1 MKSPTKRPRIAEQK
15 RILYDACLKIAEVK
29 LKQTAGL
36 LGDVDIET
44 MNFHPFV
51 LEILGTEPLK
61 ANPFYPVRC
70 CVPECKCDKQE

>member
-1 MKSPTKRPRIAEQK
+1 MKSPTKRIPIAERK
-15 RILYDACLKIAEVK
+15 RLMMDAILKIAEVK

-44 MNFHPFV
+44 LDLHPFV

-61 ANPFYPVRC
+61 ANSFYPVRC
-70 CVPECKCDKQE
+70 CVPDCEREKRE

>member
-1 MKSPTKRPRIAEQK
+1 MAVKRPRIAEQK

-44 MNFHPFV
+44 LDLHPFV
-51 LEILGTEPLK
+51 LEVLGTEPLR

-70 CVPECKCDKQE
+70 CVTECKCGKQE

>member
-44 MNFHPFV
+44 MDFHPFV

-70 CVPECKCDKQE
+70 CVPDCKCDKQE

>member
-1 MKSPTKRPRIAEQK
+1 MKSPTKRIPIAERK
-15 RILYDACLKIAEVK
+15 RLMMDAILKIAEVK

-44 MNFHPFV
+44 LDLHPFV

-70 CVPECKCDKQE
+70 CAPDCKCEKRE

>member
-1 MKSPTKRPRIAEQK
+1 MKSSTKRPRIAEQK
-15 RILYDACLKIAEVK
+15 RLMMDACFKIAEVK

-44 MNFHPFV
+44 LDLHPFV

-70 CVPECKCDKQE
+70 CVPDCKCDKQE

>member
-1 MKSPTKRPRIAEQK
+1 MAVKRPRIAEQK

-44 MNFHPFV
+44 MDFHPFV

-70 CVPECKCDKQE
+70 CVPDCKCDKQE

>member
-1 MKSPTKRPRIAEQK
+1 MAVKRIPIAERK
-15 RILYDACLKIAEVK
+15 RLMMDAILKIAEVK

-44 MNFHPFV
+44 LDLHPFV
-51 LEILGTEPLK
+51 LEILGTEPHK

-70 CVPECKCDKQE
+70 CVPDCECEKRE

>member
-1 MKSPTKRPRIAEQK
+1 MKSPTKRIPIAERK
-15 RILYDACLKIAEVK
+15 RLMMDAILKIAEVK

-44 MNFHPFV
+44 LDLHPFV

-70 CVPECKCDKQE
+70 CVPDCKRGKQE

>member
-44 MNFHPFV
+44 MDFHPFV
-51 LEILGTEPLK
+51 LEILGTEPLR
-61 ANPFYPVRC
+61 ANPFYPIRC

>member
-1 MKSPTKRPRIAEQK
+1 MKSPTKRIPIAERK
-15 RILYDACLKIAEVK
+15 RLMMDACFKIAEVK

-44 MNFHPFV
+44 LDLHPFV
-51 LEILGTEPLK
+51 LEVLGTEPLR

-70 CVPECKCDKQE
+70 CHPDCERNKQE

>member
-1 MKSPTKRPRIAEQK
+1 MAVKRPRIAEQK

-44 MNFHPFV
+44 LDFHPFV
-51 LEILGTEPLK
+51 LEILGTEPLR

>member
-44 MNFHPFV
+44 LDFHPFV
-51 LEILGTEPLK
+51 LEILGTEPLR

-70 CVPECKCDKQE
+70 CVPDCERGKQE

>member
-1 MKSPTKRPRIAEQK
+1 MAVKRPRIAEQK

-44 MNFHPFV
+44 LDFHPFV
-51 LEILGTEPLK
+51 LEILGTEPLR

-70 CVPECKCDKQE
+70 CVPKCKCDKHE

>member
-44 MNFHPFV
+44 MDFHPFV
-51 LEILGTEPLK
+51 LEVLGTEPLR

-70 CVPECKCDKQE
+70 CVPDCKCEKRE

>member
-1 MKSPTKRPRIAEQK
+1 MKSPTKRIRIAEQK

-44 MNFHPFV
+44 MDFHPFV
-51 LEILGTEPLK
+51 LEILGTEPLR

-70 CVPECKCDKQE
+70 CVPDCKCDKQE

>member
-1 MKSPTKRPRIAEQK
+1 MAVKRPRIVERK
-15 RILYDACLKIAEVK
+15 RLMMDACFKIAEVK

-44 MNFHPFV
+44 LDLHPFV
-51 LEILGTEPLK
+51 LEVLGTEPLK

-70 CVPECKCDKQE
+70 CVPDCKCDKQE

>member
-1 MKSPTKRPRIAEQK
+1 MAVKRPRIAERK
-15 RILYDACLKIAEVK
+15 RLMMDAILKIAEVK

-44 MNFHPFV
+44 LDLHPFV
-51 LEILGTEPLK
+51 LEILGTGPIK

-70 CVPECKCDKQE
+70 CVPDCERGKQE

>member
-1 MKSPTKRPRIAEQK
+1 MKPPTKRPRIAEQK
-15 RILYDACLKIAEVK
+15 GILYDAILKIAEVK

-44 MNFHPFV
+44 LDLHPFV

-70 CVPECKCDKQE
+70 CVPDCEREKRE

>member
-1 MKSPTKRPRIAEQK
+1 MKSQTKRPRIAEQK
-15 RILYDACLKIAEVK
+15 RILYDAILKIAEVK

-44 MNFHPFV
+44 LDLHPFV
-51 LEILGTEPLK
+51 LEVLGTEPLR

-70 CVPECKCDKQE
+70 CAPDCERGKQE

>member
-44 MNFHPFV
+44 MDFHPFV
-51 LEILGTEPLK
+51 LEVLGTEPLR

-70 CVPECKCDKQE
+70 CVPDCKCDKQE

>member
-44 MNFHPFV
+44 LDLHPFV
-51 LEILGTEPLK
+51 LEILGTEPLR

-70 CVPECKCDKQE
+70 CVPDCECDKQE

>member
-44 MNFHPFV
+44 MDFHPYV
-51 LEILGTEPLK
+51 LEILGTEPLR

>member
-1 MKSPTKRPRIAEQK
+1 MAVKRPRIAEQK

-44 MNFHPFV
+44 LDFHPFV
-51 LEILGTEPLK
+51 LEVLGTEPLR

>member
-1 MKSPTKRPRIAEQK
+1 MAVKRPRIAEQK

-44 MNFHPFV
+44 MDFHPFV
-51 LEILGTEPLK
+51 LEILGSEPLR

-70 CVPECKCDKQE
+70 CVPDCKCEKRE

>member
-1 MKSPTKRPRIAEQK
+1 MAVKRPRIAERK
-15 RILYDACLKIAEVK
+15 RLMMDAILKIAEVK

-44 MNFHPFV
+44 LDLHPFV
-51 LEILGTEPLK
+51 LEILGSGPIK

-70 CVPECKCDKQE
+70 SVPDCKCDKQE

>member
-44 MNFHPFV
+44 MDFHPFV
-51 LEILGTEPLK
+51 LEILGTEPLR

>member
-44 MNFHPFV
+44 MDFHPFV